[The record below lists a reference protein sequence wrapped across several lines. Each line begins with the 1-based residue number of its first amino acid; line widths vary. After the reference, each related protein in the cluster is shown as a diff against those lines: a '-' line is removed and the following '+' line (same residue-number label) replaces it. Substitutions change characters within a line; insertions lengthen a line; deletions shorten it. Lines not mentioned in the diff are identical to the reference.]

1 MAWPSEAGC
10 LRRPQSDHALI
21 REERQRRIRRSLAGD
36 PAAEDGGAG
45 DSAVAAAVD
54 SIDGEALAASRPTSR
69 RIAPSQDGA
78 YRVSWIEWYRIF
90 NAEVIGFTRAHGGR

>member
-54 SIDGEALAASRPTSR
+54 SIDGEALAQRAGRRRGESR
-69 RIAPSQDGA
+69 RVKTVLTA
-78 YRVSWIEWYRIF
+78 
-90 NAEVIGFTRAHGGR
+90 